1 MRFTRSSWVRAATLS
16 AAVALGL
23 PLSAAGVLTG
33 CHTAPDLPTYGVVQD
48 FSLRDETG
56 SPFTRETMMGRTWIA
71 AFVFTR
77 CPSACPRVTRAMRD
91 LQVKAAQRN
100 AKIHLV
106 SFSVDPEFDTP
117 VVLQSYAKE
126 YGADLVNWSFVTGN
140 AATIQRTA
148 EQGLKIAAQGKA
160 DPTKADFGI
169 THGTQLVLLDA
180 RGTIRG
186 YYASNDDA
194 ALARL
199 LDDAT
204 RLAS

>member
-1 MRFTRSSWVRAATLS
+1 MWFRG
-16 AAVALGL
+16 AAVCAAFTVGVPFAASGL
-23 PLSAAGVLTG
+23 LAG
-33 CHTAPDLPTYGVVQD
+33 CHSQPELPSFGAVPD
-48 FSLRDETG
+48 FSLTDQAGR
-56 SPFTRETMMGRTWIA
+56 PFTRDSLNGTTWVA

-77 CPSACPRVTRAMRD
+77 CPSACPRVTQTMRD

-100 AKIHLV
+100 TKLRLV

-117 VVLQSYAKE
+117 PVLQRYANE
-126 YGADLVNWSFVTGN
+126 YGADLATWSFVTGN
-140 AATIQRTA
+140 ADTIRKTA
-148 EQGLKIAAQGKA
+148 EQGLKIAAQGRA

-169 THGTQLVLLDA
+169 THGTQLVLVDG

-186 YYASNDDA
+186 YYASSDDA

-199 LDDAT
+199 LDDAA